1 MSNSL
6 ICDLQDAVTPLSESE
21 AVDLV
26 KTVFASATE
35 RDIYTVS
42 YCSPSPHSTL
52 LCEVLLC
59 LFSNKSWMLLQGDK
73 LEIVVLNAGGIHRE
87 YMELRKD

>member
-1 MSNSL
+1 MPFLDNQLKSPSPL
-6 ICDLQDAVTPLSESE
+6 LLPALDAVTPLSESE

-35 RDIYTVS
+35 RDIYT
-42 YCSPSPHSTL
+42 
-52 LCEVLLC
+52 
-59 LFSNKSWMLLQGDK
+59 GDK
-73 LEIVVLNAGGIHRE
+73 LEIVVLNAGGIHCE

>member
-1 MSNSL
+1 M
-6 ICDLQDAVTPLSESE
+6 QDAVTPLSEGE
-21 AVDLV
+21 AIDLV

-42 YCSPSPHSTL
+42 LS
-52 LCEVLLC
+52 E
-59 LFSNKSWMLLQGDK
+59 FSFFRVKCIYTSFCNLVWNVLQGDR
-73 LEIVVLNAGGIHRE
+73 LEIVVLNADGTRYE